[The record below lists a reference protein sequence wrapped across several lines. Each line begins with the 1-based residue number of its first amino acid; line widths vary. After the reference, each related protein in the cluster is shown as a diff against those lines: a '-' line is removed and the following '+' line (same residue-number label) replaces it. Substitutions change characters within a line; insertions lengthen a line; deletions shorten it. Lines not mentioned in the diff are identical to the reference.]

1 MEKAYKFRIYPN
13 TEQTTLI
20 EKTFGCCRFV
30 YNEALAARQ
39 EVYKTT
45 GKTISKY
52 DCIKRL
58 PALKA
63 AKPWLKE
70 VDAIALQSSVEHL
83 DAAYQQFFRGLK
95 AHRKVGFP
103 HFKSKRHAKAA
114 YCTKRVGQNI
124 QVADRAVKL
133 PKLGWVRCRVSTPV
147 QGRILSATISRTK
160 SGKYFVSIFCTDVVI
175 DKMPS
180 TGALV
185 GVDLG
190 IKSLAVTSD
199 GAVYEPNRRLRR
211 AEAKLAF
218 LQRQLSRK
226 SKGSKRRDKARLK
239 VARLQ
244 ERIADQRRDDLHKLT
259 TGLVR
264 AYDVICVEDLVPEN
278 MLRNHRLA
286 KDISDAAWGE
296 LVRQLE
302 YKCAWYGKQL
312 VKVDQW
318 FPSSQLCSNCGD
330 QNAAV
335 RDLKVRE
342 WVCPG
347 CGTHHDRDHNA
358 ALNILNEGLRLLA

>member
-30 YNEALAARQ
+30 YNEALAARK
-39 EVYKTT
+39 EAYRLSKTT
-45 GKTISKY
+45 IGKY
-52 DCIKRL
+52 ECMRRL

-70 VDAIALQSSVEHL
+70 VDAIALQASIEHM
-83 DAAYQQFFRGLK
+83 DAAFQQFFRGLK
-95 AHRKVGFP
+95 GHRKTGFP
-103 HFKSKRHAKAA
+103 KFKSKRHSKAA
-114 YCTKRVGQNI
+114 YSTKQNI
-124 QVADRAVKL
+124 AVADRAIRL
-133 PKLGWVRCRVSTPV
+133 PKLGWVKCRVSTPV
-147 QGRILSATISRTK
+147 LGRILSATVSRTK
-160 SGKYFVSIFCTDVVI
+160 SGKYFVSICCTDAPVG
-175 DKMPS
+175 KMPS
-180 TGALV
+180 TGASV

-199 GAVYEPNRRLRR
+199 GTVYKPNRRLRR
-211 AEAKLAF
+211 AEAKLAL

-244 ERIADQRRDDLHKLT
+244 EHIANQRLDDLHKLT

-264 AYDVICVEDLVPEN
+264 AYDIICVEDLAPQN
-278 MLRNHRLA
+278 MLRNHHLA

-302 YKCAWYGKQL
+302 YKCGWYGRQL
-312 VKVDQW
+312 VKVDRW
-318 FPSSQLCSNCGD
+318 YPSSQLCSECGLL
-330 QNAAV
+330 NPEV
-335 RDLKVRE
+335 KDLRVRE
-342 WVCPG
+342 WTCPG
-347 CGTHHDRDHNA
+347 CGAHHDRDHNA
-358 ALNILNEGLRLLA
+358 ALNLLNEGLRQLA

>member
-1 MEKAYKFRIYPN
+1 M
-13 TEQTTLI
+13 
-20 EKTFGCCRFV
+20 
-30 YNEALAARQ
+30 
-39 EVYKTT
+39 
-45 GKTISKY
+45 
-52 DCIKRL
+52 
-58 PALKA
+58 
-63 AKPWLKE
+63 
-70 VDAIALQSSVEHL
+70 
-83 DAAYQQFFRGLK
+83 
-95 AHRKVGFP
+95 
-103 HFKSKRHAKAA
+103 
-114 YCTKRVGQNI
+114 
-124 QVADRAVKL
+124 
-133 PKLGWVRCRVSTPV
+133 
-147 QGRILSATISRTK
+147 SATVSRTK
-160 SGKYFVSIFCTDVVI
+160 SGKYFVSICCTGVDVE
-175 DKMPS
+175 KMPS

-199 GAVYEPNRRLRR
+199 GIVYEPNRRLRR
-211 AEAKLAF
+211 AKAKLAS
-218 LQRQLSRK
+218 LQCSLSRK
-226 SKGSKRRDKARLK
+226 SKGSKRRNKARLK

-286 KDISDAAWGE
+286 KDISNAAWGE

-302 YKCAWYGKQL
+302 YKCAWYGKTL

-318 FPSSQLCSNCGD
+318 FPSSQMCSECGY

-335 RDLKVRE
+335 KDLNVRE

-347 CGTHHDRDHNA
+347 CGAHHDRDRNA